1 MTESGSGRRSSGGS
15 APSARAWAARTTIGT
30 ALLRR
35 AHSVVVATIRRQ
47 AFRGRALRVNLIPV
61 PVSGIGVTL
70 YHQRVLGCSVSM
82 RSNLDQ
88 ALVAAATAA
97 AGDRRF
103 PRITAA
109 RLRKLRIVVS
119 VLYHPRHLGPCRKV
133 AVAQHLRL
141 GTDSL
146 AVSNGK
152 RLAIFLDYV
161 APHQSWTAQQLVTA
175 LLRKARLRD
184 SPLRWTTYRT
194 ASWPQSD
201 EGARALVDG
210 FSPVPQRS
218 ANQ

>member
-1 MTESGSGRRSSGGS
+1 
-15 APSARAWAARTTIGT
+15 
-30 ALLRR
+30 
-35 AHSVVVATIRRQ
+35 
-47 AFRGRALRVNLIPV
+47 VNLIPV

-70 YHQRVLGCSVSM
+70 YYQRVFGCSVSM

-119 VLYHPRHLGPCRKV
+119 VLYRPRHASPCRK
-133 AVAQHLRL
+133 AAAAQHLRL
-141 GTDSL
+141 GTDSV

-152 RLAIFLDYV
+152 RIAIFLDYV
-161 APHQSWTAQQLVTA
+161 AHQHSWTAQQLVTA
-175 LLRKARLRD
+175 LLQKADLRD
-184 SPLRWTTYRT
+184 TPLRWTTYRT
-194 ASWPQSD
+194 ATWLQSE
-201 EGARALVDG
+201 EGARALVG
-210 FSPVPQRS
+210 AFSPAPQRS